1 MNSVVIDT
9 PVGPVEITER
19 DGAVISIIETSRRP
33 GAAECSAVLALAVG
47 QLGEY
52 FAGLRHEF
60 SFPVSPHG
68 TDFQMAVW
76 KEVRQT
82 PYGSR
87 RTYGDIALS
96 LGNPSAVRAV
106 GSAVGKNPLLF
117 VIPCHR
123 IVAAR
128 GSGGFRLGQ
137 DAKRALQNLETR

>member
-9 PVGPVEITER
+9 PVGPVEITEC
-19 DGAVISIIETSRRP
+19 DGAVISIIETTRWP
-33 GAAECSAVLALAVG
+33 DVAECCDVLALAVG

-52 FAGLRHEF
+52 FSGRRREF
-60 SFPVSPHG
+60 SFPVSPRG
-68 TDFQMAVW
+68 TDFQLAVW

-82 PYGSR
+82 PYGGR

-117 VIPCHR
+117 VVPCHR
-123 IVAAR
+123 IVAAH
-128 GSGGFRLGQ
+128 GPGGFRLGP
-137 DAKRALQNLETR
+137 DAKCALQNLEIR